1 VFLETKKQVKKL
13 QNISFIVGT
22 RPQII
27 KSQPVIKHLSNKKMS
42 VDVIHTGQ
50 HFDYRLSQIFF
61 DDLQIVKVTKNLNV
75 VKNSP
80 IKQIADI
87 IVKLEKY
94 FQTNKPDLVII
105 PGDTTS
111 AIAASIT
118 ASKLKIK
125 SIHLEAGARSNQYYM
140 AEEINR
146 RMIDHSSNVLLAP
159 TKNCLNN
166 LKNEHVFGESYFV
179 GDTMYDLFLDWKKKN
194 YLQHNNTSN
203 KIFMTIH
210 RAENIDNKNNLRQ
223 ICLFINKLSKK
234 FEITLPIHPHTQ
246 SQIKK
251 YNFKINAKIISP
263 LKYTDLMKTINNSNL
278 IITDSGGLQKE
289 AYWMQKPCIT
299 IRESTEWVETIAEKA
314 NYLMSANKPFSLKN
328 IEKIASLKIKTKK
341 SLFGSGKA
349 SSNIYNIIKK
359 I

>member
-1 VFLETKKQVKKL
+1 MRVNL
-13 QNISFIVGT
+13 
-22 RPQII
+22 
-27 KSQPVIKHLSNKKMS
+27 
-42 VDVIHTGQ
+42 IHTGQ
-50 HFDYRLSQIFF
+50 HFDYRLSKIFF
-61 DDLQIVKVTKNLNV
+61 DDLEIPKVTQNLSV
-75 VKNSP
+75 GKNSP
-80 IKQIADI
+80 VKQIADI
-87 IVKLEKY
+87 IVRLEKS
-94 FQTNKPDLVII
+94 FQKIKPDLVII

-111 AIAASIT
+111 ALAASIA
-118 ASKLKIK
+118 ASKLKIT
-125 SIHLEAGARSNQYYM
+125 IAHLEAGARSNQFYM

-146 RMIDHSSNVLLAP
+146 RMIDHSSNLLLAP

-194 YLQHNNTSN
+194 NLKHHNNSSN
-203 KIFMTIH
+203 QIFMTIH
-210 RAENIDNKNNLRQ
+210 RAENIGNKNNLKH

-234 FEITLPIHPHTQ
+234 FEITLPMHPHTKN
-246 SQIKK
+246 QIKK
-251 YNFKINAKIISP
+251 NNFKINANVISP

-278 IITDSGGLQKE
+278 VITDSGGLQKE

-299 IRESTEWVETIAEKA
+299 IRESTEWVETIEEKA
-314 NYLMSANKPFSLKN
+314 NYLMSTNNPFSLKN